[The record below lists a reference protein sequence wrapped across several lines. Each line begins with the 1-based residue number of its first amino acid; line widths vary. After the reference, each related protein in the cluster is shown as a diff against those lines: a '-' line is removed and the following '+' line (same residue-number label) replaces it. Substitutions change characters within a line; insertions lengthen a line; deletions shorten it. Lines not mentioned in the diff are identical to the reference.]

1 MEEIK
6 MSKKKEEKKEE
17 AVVEQPEGDVGSDIQ
32 AITQEYQRILTYAQS
47 LERTIQDF
55 RQRINVYEAM
65 QTQLLADKKELQ
77 GYVLSLENTLNQTR
91 QSTES

>member
-1 MEEIK
+1 

-17 AVVEQPEGDVGSDIQ
+17 AVVEQPEGDVGSDVQ

>member
-1 MEEIK
+1 

-77 GYVLSLENTLNQTR
+77 GYVLSLENTFNQTR

>member
-17 AVVEQPEGDVGSDIQ
+17 AVVEQTESGVGSDVQ

>member
-1 MEEIK
+1 